1 MLLIIFI
8 LLLTINIIGFFNR
21 KRAWAK
27 IFLVSQVFV
36 VGGLVVMFNV
46 YTGQS
51 GIEGLE
57 AKKKKA
63 QQELPSNIDDIKN
76 LATEK
81 NKQVDTLD
89 YEKENQKGNQVK
101 F

>member
-1 MLLIIFI
+1 MLLTIFI
-8 LLLTINIIGFFNR
+8 ILLTINIIGFFNR
-21 KRAWAK
+21 RRAWAK

-51 GIEGLE
+51 GIQGLE
-57 AKKKKA
+57 AKKKKS
-63 QQELPSNIDDIKN
+63 QNEVPSNIDDLQN
-76 LATEK
+76 LANEK
-81 NKQVDTLD
+81 NKKVDTLD
-89 YEKENQKGNQVK
+89 YEKESQKGNQVK

>member
-8 LLLTINIIGFFNR
+8 ILLTINIIGFFNR
-21 KRAWAK
+21 KRACAK

-46 YTGQS
+46 YTGPS

-76 LATEK
+76 IATEK